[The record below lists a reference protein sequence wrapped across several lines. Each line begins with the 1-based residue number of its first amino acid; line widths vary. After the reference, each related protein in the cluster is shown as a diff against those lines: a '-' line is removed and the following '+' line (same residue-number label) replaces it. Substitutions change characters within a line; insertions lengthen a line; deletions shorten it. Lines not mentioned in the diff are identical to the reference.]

1 MCRYSITSCLSYW
14 SQKHLRLQNINN
26 NIFIHHIKNINQMF
40 MYKRVWQKIFAILA
54 ENQLVQNTESL
65 PEKNLYLVAIWQELS
80 CLLLRVR
87 QKISCL
93 LLDYIAKI
101 FFQLFHNINFLLS
114 RVWETIYFLLLR
126 VMLSV
131 NFLLLRVR
139 M

>member
-1 MCRYSITSCLSYW
+1 
-14 SQKHLRLQNINN
+14 
-26 NIFIHHIKNINQMF
+26 MF

-65 PEKNLYLVAIWQELS
+65 PEKKPIFWQELS

-101 FFQLFHNINFLLS
+101 FF
-114 RVWETIYFLLLR
+114 
-126 VMLSV
+126 
-131 NFLLLRVR
+131 
-139 M
+139 